1 MDANSYHPLM
11 HDRGRGPELR
21 STRLTVYNV
30 WGELFNPDITEHEL
44 CRRYEI
50 SPHEVAVLRA
60 FAFQHFEEV
69 AAKIRA
75 MDERTERGVA
85 EQAITLAGVLRG
97 SGERFNLLKQWYAE
111 QRVNPEL
118 FPDVPGESDADRRAR
133 LFRLF
138 DEWVANLHRQPAGV
152 V

>member
-1 MDANSYHPLM
+1 MDANSYHPLI

-50 SPHEVAVLRA
+50 SPEEAAVLRA

-69 AAKIRA
+69 SAVIRR
-75 MDERTERGVA
+75 MDERTERGVV
-85 EQAITLAGVLRG
+85 EQEIALAGLLRG
-97 SGERFNLLKQWYAE
+97 SQERFHLLKQWYAE
-111 QRVNPEL
+111 RKTNPAL
-118 FPDVPGESDADRRAR
+118 FPEVQGESPEVHRERMNRA
-133 LFRLF
+133 FE
-138 DEWVANLHRQPAGV
+138 EWVANLHRQPVGV